1 MKIPFLDLK
10 SQILPNKEEYVEI
23 IKKVIDDTAFSS
35 GKYVDEFETNF
46 ANYLGV
52 NYSVGVNSGTSALH
66 LALLALDIGIGDEV
80 ILPSHTFI
88 ATAWAVSYVGA
99 TPIFVDI
106 DETYYTIDYK
116 KIEEKITN
124 KKKAIIAV
132 HLYGQAA
139 DLNEISDICKKHNL
153 FLIEDA
159 SQAIGVEYKCNL
171 GDGNENVKF
180 KKVATIG
187 DIGTFSFYPGKNL
200 GAFGEGG
207 AIVTNNE
214 SYYKRIKALRNHSQT
229 ERYVHS
235 EIGYNYRMDGIQG
248 SILSYKLNLIDN
260 WNVKRNEISEKYNNK
275 FKNLNNLVIPKINPN
290 STHIFHLYELSI
302 NIPLKRESLID
313 YLNEK
318 GISTGLHYPI
328 PIHLQEAYKSLSS
341 IYQNDLEITNWAA
354 NSLISLPIYPELTDI
369 QIEYIINYVLEWYN
383 LQ

>member
-10 SQILPNKEEYVEI
+10 SQIIPNKEDYLNLI
-23 IKKVIDDTAFSS
+23 SKVIDDTAFSS
-35 GKYVDEFETNF
+35 GKYVDEFESNF
-46 ANYLGV
+46 TKYLGI
-52 NYSVGVNSGTSALH
+52 NYAIGVNSGTSALH
-66 LALLALDIGIGDEV
+66 LALLALDIGVGDEV

-106 DETYYTIDYK
+106 DKNYYTLDSK

-124 KKKAIIAV
+124 KTKAIIAV
-132 HLYGQAA
+132 HLYGQSVE
-139 DLNEISDICKKHNL
+139 LNEIKVICKKHNL

-159 SQAIGVEYKCNL
+159 SQAIGVEYN
-171 GDGNENVKF
+171 DNSINASENTKF

-214 SYYKRIKALRNHSQT
+214 KYYQRIKALRNHSQT

-248 SILSYKLNLIDN
+248 AILSYKLNLIDR
-260 WNVKRNEISEKYNNK
+260 WNEKRNYIAEKYNKSFEGLSNLITPK
-275 FKNLNNLVIPKINPN
+275 KNPY
-290 STHIFHLYELSI
+290 STHIYHLYELGI
-302 NIPLKRESLID
+302 NLPLSRESLIS

-328 PIHLQEAYKSLSS
+328 PIHLQEAYKSFASN
-341 IYQNDLEITNWAA
+341 YEVGLEITEWAA
-354 NSLISLPIYPELTDI
+354 NSLLSLPIYPELTDE
-369 QIEYIINYVLEWYN
+369 QIDYIIDGVIEWHKRH
-383 LQ
+383 